1 MKKPNIK
8 KLKYPLWFQI
18 VFLLFTVAAPV
29 VTLIVQGLNS
39 PNKSFRIT
47 FTVIGTILV
56 AWIFIRKFVIRGIE
70 SKLEQKKS
78 AIEHDYELDIGNP
91 TKCRWLWFSNELLL
105 SIIKAI
111 HVALI
116 GMLIMLIMIGIE
128 EAAIKIKGAAFFI
141 MILYLLAY
149 IIRFVLI
156 LILRGKEFNNEE
168 VTNGEQEQK

>member
-18 VFLLFTVAAPV
+18 VFLLFTVAAPI

-39 PNKSFRIT
+39 PNRTFRIT
-47 FTVIGTILV
+47 FTVIGIILV
-56 AWIFIRKFVIRGIE
+56 AWIFIRKFVIHGME
-70 SKLEQKKS
+70 TKLEQKKA

-91 TKCRWLWFSNELLL
+91 EKCRWLWFSNELLL

-116 GMLIMLIMIGIE
+116 GMLIMLIMIGIQ

-149 IIRFVLI
+149 IAKFI
-156 LILRGKEFNNEE
+156 LILVLRGREFNDKEAN
-168 VTNGEQEQK
+168 NGEQTK